1 MTSRMISSWD
11 SWVCNNNWVNWVS
24 TSAAERLPIFFLFD
38 DNFDNIPLE
47 SIPLERLGLSATT
60 KMQPVECSGFEP
72 RWKRIPVLKAPCP
85 VGAEILLISS
95 CSLHSLLVLR
105 NPLPPL
111 LVSESRYSCAESEVN
126 TGGTRGTFCTI
137 GSRRLNFGEW
147 VTVMW

>member
-1 MTSRMISSWD
+1 M
-11 SWVCNNNWVNWVS
+11 
-24 TSAAERLPIFFLFD
+24 SAAERLPIFFLFD
-38 DNFDNIPLE
+38 DNFDNILISHSFERLFPLE

-72 RWKRIPVLKAPCP
+72 RWKRMPVLKAPCP

-147 VTVMW
+147 VTAIW